1 MRVLV
6 LHNNNLPICLYKA
19 NKFQLTEEIFVEA
32 KILKY
37 DGLVQSESFDEYVCK
52 ELADLSNNVYD
63 VIVMPYSFSIEN
75 YLEFSGLRIA
85 AHIRLTP
92 GWKKINTPLLFVGP
106 ETKDDICTLSNL
118 STILYSNRV
127 FSTDVTSQL
136 ELIQILL
143 TISKDYP
150 VSEEGEVL
158 SLESSHYNKLLDSI
172 SIQAPSNL
180 DTRHSIANRWAVYR
194 WEQLFSQK
202 EGLEHNNLTDNL
214 YIKFLIAKNKKIEFF
229 NKKFYKKHPS
239 LSHTISGIQDK
250 HIVYIDDEESN
261 GWRKLLS
268 NIIIGS
274 KATLSV
280 CPFDES
286 VKSLSKEQLLEKI
299 KDFIRH
305 DEKIFGI
312 ADCYIIDLRLHE
324 ADSDSNIDH
333 TKISGHLLAEYIK
346 TEVNRGC
353 QIIIFTA
360 SNKSWNVQNSLVR
373 THVADYVVKESPEMG
388 YSSNDTYLSM
398 GRFMASIK
406 KAIDRSYI
414 KDIYDYLNRYDNK
427 NGELNLLYE
436 FAELLNL
443 DNGEANPTILK
454 SAALNLMV
462 FIEEYI
468 KGNFVVDELYNVFRD
483 NVKLGCFRGKLCCKT
498 ESNNGYKTVVESAW
512 FDQPLHPGWDEAM
525 PKADITKIIAPLYM
539 FYEISN
545 DDVNKIVKLKHKR
558 NTNIAHGGKS
568 CDISLTELR
577 NIYDKI
583 ICKVL
588 QKSFNLK

>member
-1 MRVLV
+1 M
-6 LHNNNLPICLYKA
+6 
-19 NKFQLTEEIFVEA
+19 
-32 KILKY
+32 
-37 DGLVQSESFDEYVCK
+37 
-52 ELADLSNNVYD
+52 
-63 VIVMPYSFSIEN
+63 
-75 YLEFSGLRIA
+75 
-85 AHIRLTP
+85 
-92 GWKKINTPLLFVGP
+92 
-106 ETKDDICTLSNL
+106 
-118 STILYSNRV
+118 
-127 FSTDVTSQL
+127 
-136 ELIQILL
+136 
-143 TISKDYP
+143 
-150 VSEEGEVL
+150 

-373 THVADYVVKESPEMG
+373 THVADYIVKESPEMG

-468 KGNFVVDELYNVFRD
+468 KGNFNVDELYNVFRD

-498 ESNNGYKTVVESAW
+498 ETNNGYKTVVESAW
-512 FDQPLHPGWDEAM
+512 FDQPLHPGWEEAM

-539 FYEISN
+539 YYEISN
-545 DDVNKIVKLKHKR
+545 DDVNKVVKLKHKR